1 MQDIGVMLDKIM
13 QDKQCSPVYALF
25 ILANGEQKDELR
37 ELQSESGEKV
47 SRRLRYTSNFQ
58 NNPCSTKHSN
68 NRTKPKQVNKPST
81 ILPNPNRIRKPS
93 VKSNNLK
100 ISQPWH

>member
-1 MQDIGVMLDKIM
+1 MRDIGTALNEIM
-13 QDKQCSPVYALF
+13 QKKKCSPVYALF

-58 NNPCSTKHSN
+58 NNG
-68 NRTKPKQVNKPST
+68 
-81 ILPNPNRIRKPS
+81 
-93 VKSNNLK
+93 
-100 ISQPWH
+100 